1 MDRISQP
8 QQNQNLIQLISINI
22 KWKKIIM
29 DQTQDIIL
37 LLNSIINIVICKLMD
52 KLKVNSI
59 WGIAL
64 FIQISKFNFFNFKI
78 LLFRNF
84 NVTNGDNNKDN
95 VEENSD
101 ESIKEE
107 ILETSGK
114 EINIKNET
122 QNRIK
127 NTYQIRNENDYV
139 TL

>member
-1 MDRISQP
+1 
-8 QQNQNLIQLISINI
+8 
-22 KWKKIIM
+22 M

>member
-59 WGIAL
+59 
-64 FIQISKFNFFNFKI
+64 
-78 LLFRNF
+78 
-84 NVTNGDNNKDN
+84 
-95 VEENSD
+95 
-101 ESIKEE
+101 
-107 ILETSGK
+107 
-114 EINIKNET
+114 
-122 QNRIK
+122 
-127 NTYQIRNENDYV
+127 
-139 TL
+139 